1 MATDYGSGLLML
13 DDMPDPEVMG
23 SGELLVAYDIA
34 RRWLEP
40 AGTHALIG
48 DNAPYDS
55 FDIREYL
62 GARFGLNDRSVLDEI
77 QQNCIATASQD
88 PRVESLTVE
97 ATFSQGR
104 NSVSAV
110 IQGSAGPFTLV
121 LTVAQGLAPLLV
133 LNGVLVTR

>member
-1 MATDYGSGLLML
+1 GRQEARHRGPHAQLHVQRGHRRVGHQDDRSTHNRPHEQYEGHVMATDYGSGLLML

-48 DNAPYDS
+48 NNAPYDS

-88 PRVESLTVE
+88 PRVESLTV
-97 ATFSQGR
+97 
-104 NSVSAV
+104 
-110 IQGSAGPFTLV
+110 
-121 LTVAQGLAPLLV
+121 
-133 LNGVLVTR
+133 